1 MNKQEAR
8 DKIAELGDAVV
19 TYRAEN
25 SKKLKYN
32 VVTLE
37 FNTPCIKA
45 KRTHAVED
53 ENTILTFAWD
63 TDSYRLLRTD
73 LITSIVPLAALL
85 RNV

>member
-1 MNKQEAR
+1 MNKQEAK
-8 DKIAELGDAVV
+8 DKIRELGDAVV

-32 VVTLE
+32 VVTLD
-37 FNTPCIKA
+37 FGGYISS
-45 KRTHAVED
+45 KRTHAVEED
-53 ENTILTFAWD
+53 NTILTFAWD

-85 RNV
+85 RNQ

>member
-8 DKIAELGDAVV
+8 DKIIEFGDAVV

-32 VVTLE
+32 VVTLN
-37 FNTPCIKA
+37 FSTPWIRK
-45 KRTHAVED
+45 KRTHAVEED
-53 ENTILTFAWD
+53 NTILTFAWD
-63 TDSYRLLRTD
+63 TDAYRLLRTD

>member
-1 MNKQEAR
+1 MNKQEAK
-8 DKIAELGDAVV
+8 DKIRELGDAVV

-32 VVTLE
+32 VVTLD
-37 FNTPCIKA
+37 FVGYISS
-45 KRTHAVED
+45 KRTHAVEED
-53 ENTILTFAWD
+53 NTILTFAWD

-85 RNV
+85 RNQ